1 MIFKLMMA
9 AIRKGECWIKVHTGM
24 CQIVHVF
31 SDTTRPKNK
40 INTNTFVIVT
50 RVGLRSMVKT
60 K

>member
-1 MIFKLMMA
+1 MMA
-9 AIRKGECWIKVHTGM
+9 AIRKGECWIKVQTGM